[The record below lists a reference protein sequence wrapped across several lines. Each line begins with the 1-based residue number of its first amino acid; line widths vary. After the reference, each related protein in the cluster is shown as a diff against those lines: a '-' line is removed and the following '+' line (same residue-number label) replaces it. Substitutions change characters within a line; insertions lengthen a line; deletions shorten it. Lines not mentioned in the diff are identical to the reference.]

1 MARDIFSISEDLWNI
16 VQSNMENQTYHI
28 QQLLVDEFDNCKEK
42 GNEYAEGNIKEIQD
56 TYKQEDIE
64 MKKQEP
70 SKEKQ
75 WV

>member
-1 MARDIFSISEDLWNI
+1 
-16 VQSNMENQTYHI
+16 MENQAYHI
-28 QQLLVDEFDNCKEK
+28 QQLLVYEFNNCKEK
-42 GNEYAEGNIKEIQD
+42 ENEYAEGNIKEIQD

-75 WV
+75 

>member
-1 MARDIFSISEDLWNI
+1 
-16 VQSNMENQTYHI
+16 MENQAYHI
-28 QQLLVDEFDNCKEK
+28 QWLLVDELDNYKGK

-75 WV
+75 WVQDEEALLYKSNHQSQKL